1 MQRTEREALV
11 CRTPLRSK
19 SGSSCEGITA
29 HNSCVAPDNRNGGG
43 EGGRGDGQIRGFGK
57 QPVEGEGRKTA
68 VHEAGRT
75 VYDRSSSLLL
85 DYMGCTED

>member
-1 MQRTEREALV
+1 MKE
-11 CRTPLRSK
+11 
-19 SGSSCEGITA
+19 
-29 HNSCVAPDNRNGGG
+29 GG
-43 EGGRGDGQIRGFGK
+43 EMDSYVDSENNLWR
-57 QPVEGEGRKTA
+57 EGKTA